1 MKKRNLLSFLFIS
14 ILLLSACGKQSA
26 EALPEQQEQLEQSEL
41 PEQEEEGQAEQDETA
56 APSDTPS
63 PEAYTT
69 VSQSINALGFDL
81 FAAMSGKEGNLC
93 ISPYSIETALGMAAN
108 GAVEETQDEML
119 AAMHVS
125 DIDAFNTD
133 IDASRKKLE
142 KDSMDIRI
150 SNSAWADENMQFS
163 DSFESTYIPLLE
175 STYGAESFNCNLTDE
190 ATIESMNNWIAKATN
205 DKITNMISE
214 LPQNASLILFNAVYF
229 NAQWEVPFPKESTF
243 DEEFHGTDGAQM
255 VPFMHLSDCYF
266 KYYEY
271 KGITALR
278 MYYKDSDM
286 AMDILIPSEKEQSV
300 TELFNAFSF
309 QEKQELYQGLS
320 DAEEIMIATLRMPRF
335 EFSSESIRL
344 NDYLGSLG
352 MVKAFSDDAQL
363 DIISEEVYISDILHK
378 TYIRV
383 DEDGTEAAAVTSV
396 IMNRMALIE
405 DTVSFEVDVPFMY
418 YISDTSDG
426 TILFIGSMNH
436 ID

>member
-1 MKKRNLLSFLFIS
+1 MKKRTLLPLFLIS
-14 ILLLSACGKQSA
+14 ILFLSACGKQSA
-26 EALPEQQEQLEQSEL
+26 ETIPQSPEQLEQ
-41 PEQEEEGQAEQDETA
+41 PEEAEEAKKTV
-56 APSDTPS
+56 
-63 PEAYTT
+63 EAYDV

-81 FAAMSGKEGNLC
+81 FAAMSGEDNLC

-108 GAVEETQDEML
+108 GATGETLDEML
-119 AAMHVS
+119 GVMHAS

-142 KDSMDIRI
+142 DDAMDIRI

-175 STYGAESFNCNLTDE
+175 STYGAESFQCSLTDKS
-190 ATIESMNNWIAKATN
+190 AIESMNDWIAEATN

-214 LPQNASLILFNAVYF
+214 LPEDACLLLFNAVYF
-229 NAQWEVPFPKESTF
+229 NAQWEVPFPKEGTF
-243 DEEFHGTDGAQM
+243 DEEFHGTDGTQM
-255 VPFMHLSDCYF
+255 VPFMHLSDSYF

-286 AMDILIPSEKEQSV
+286 AMDILIPSDKNQSV
-300 TELFNAFSF
+300 TELFNALSL

-320 DAEEIMIATLRMPRF
+320 DAEEIIIATLRIPRF

-344 NDYLGSLG
+344 NNYLSSLS
-352 MVKAFSDDAQL
+352 MVKAFSTNAQL
-363 DIISEEVYISDILHK
+363 DIIGEGIYISDILHK

-396 IMNRMALIE
+396 MINRMALIE
-405 DTVSFEVDVPFMY
+405 NAASFEADMPFMY

>member
-1 MKKRNLLSFLFIS
+1 MLLLLFIS

-26 EALPEQQEQLEQSEL
+26 EALPEQSEPVEQ
-41 PEQEEEGQAEQDETA
+41 PEQEEDEQNEEDETA
-56 APSDTPS
+56 APSDAPS
-63 PEAYTT
+63 LETYTT
-69 VSQSINALGFDL
+69 ASQSINALGFDL
-81 FAAMSGKEGNLC
+81 FAAMSDDGNLC

-119 AAMHVS
+119 AVMHVS

-142 KDSMDIRI
+142 KDTMDIRI

-175 STYGAESFNCNLTDE
+175 NTYGAESFNCSLTNE
-190 ATIESMNNWIAKATN
+190 ATIQSMNDWIAEATN

-229 NAQWEVPFPKESTF
+229 NAQWEVPFPKEGTF
-243 DEEFHGTDGAQM
+243 DEEFHGTDGTQM

-286 AMDILIPSEKEQSV
+286 AMDILIPSEKDQSV
-300 TELFNAFSF
+300 TELFNALSL
-309 QEKQELYQGLS
+309 QEKQELYQSLS
-320 DAEEIMIATLRMPRF
+320 DAEEIMIATFRMPRF

-344 NDYLGSLG
+344 NDYLSSLG
-352 MVKAFSDDAQL
+352 MVKAFSYDAQL
-363 DIISEEVYISDILHK
+363 DIIGEGICISDILHK

-396 IMNRMALIE
+396 LMSKTALIE
-405 DTVSFEVDVPFMY
+405 DAVSFEVDMPFMY